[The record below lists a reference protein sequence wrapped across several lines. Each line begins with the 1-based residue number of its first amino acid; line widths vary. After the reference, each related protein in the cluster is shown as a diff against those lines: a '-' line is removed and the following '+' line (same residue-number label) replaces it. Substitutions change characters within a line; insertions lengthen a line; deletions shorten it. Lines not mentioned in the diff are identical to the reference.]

1 MGSSLI
7 PSFLFSLYIFFA
19 YILSKFLWIFAY
31 CLMGTYKRGAL
42 GLRSGFVFITCDTGF
57 SVHIVLLD
65 FSYFKPWNQCLR
77 NISQET
83 NFISLRSHISLNV
96 GTHVM
101 CLGLLKFKPSFN
113 LEVDVE
119 ITTASIASMIF
130 VVGTNTVL
138 LHQSQVMLQK
148 DVEGSTELI
157 RQIKYN
163 VFLHSLSRPLGHVR
177 VLLILYDLTE
187 MVSSF
192 CEWNDIYITSLKS
205 EVPTNSR
212 LQIRTQ
218 LYAAARRWKQK
229 QKQGHS
235 SRQGRTQHP

>member
-42 GLRSGFVFITCDTGF
+42 GLRAGFVFIRCDTGF

-83 NFISLRSHISLNV
+83 NFISLRSHINLNV

-101 CLGLLKFKPSFN
+101 CLLKFKPNFN

-119 ITTASIASMIF
+119 ITISIVGSQHRIF
-130 VVGTNTVL
+130 VVGTTLV
-138 LHQSQVMLQK
+138 
-148 DVEGSTELI
+148 TF
-157 RQIKYN
+157 R
-163 VFLHSLSRPLGHVR
+163 
-177 VLLILYDLTE
+177 
-187 MVSSF
+187 
-192 CEWNDIYITSLKS
+192 
-205 EVPTNSR
+205 
-212 LQIRTQ
+212 
-218 LYAAARRWKQK
+218 
-229 QKQGHS
+229 
-235 SRQGRTQHP
+235 